1 MKSLYNFLTGK
12 GQLLA
17 LVLAVVCIVAVLGSI
32 FSGLGSAGYDAGTD
46 LVQILKDE
54 DSTQDFAFFAPAVV
68 IPVLLIGF
76 ALVAL
81 VVAGVAS
88 LVSDPKGSMKFLASA
103 GVVVVLFLIFYAT
116 SESETTGKI
125 FELMQTNDIG
135 EGTSKFISGGI
146 KTTILLVAASA
157 VTMIG
162 GEIYNIFK

>member
-12 GQLLA
+12 GQVLA
-17 LVLAVVCIVAVLGSI
+17 LGLAVVCIVSVLGSI

-68 IPVLLIGF
+68 IPVILIITAVL
-76 ALVAL
+76 ALVI
-81 VVAGVAS
+81 AGVAS
-88 LVSDPKGSMKFLASA
+88 LISDPKGSMKFIASA

-116 SESETTGKI
+116 SQVETSGSI
-125 FELMQTNDIG
+125 FNLMQEKDIG